1 MSIHASRCTVLAA
14 SLLIAGLA
22 ACGGAPGPDSVPPPI
37 TTPTP
42 PPPVVSPPETPPVTP
57 PTTPPTTPPALPP
70 PSAAKGVDDVVVI
83 AVIDSSINPYHWD
96 YLAAKMPQA
105 LNSDSSD
112 DLPLFEDPASWL
124 PGHPGAAAF
133 KSYQALNLTI
143 DPTDPAANTAALAT
157 KDAAEWGKINYSE
170 GTANSDVN
178 LYWFPGTKIIGH
190 VAFPGALI
198 GDPATSL
205 LLGSSSGPIN
215 TFATDSHGIGTSSVS
230 AGNIHGS
237 CPNCLIVYVHGTSEQ
252 ANEWVQ
258 QQDWIDLQ
266 TNSWGISAVNRDR
279 AYAGSN
285 TETQRTAVERGQQIF
300 FSAGNGQEN
309 AFVAPNTTLQSSQE
323 GPDWI
328 VTVGAT
334 DSVDNSSPTG
344 HGKPA
349 DISSVGDS
357 YPSAAGNDGTANG
370 AGTFG
375 GTSNSTPVIAGIYAE
390 SLHRIRK
397 SLPGASRMQ
406 KEGVIAS
413 GPAGCKAA
421 NPNCAFADGKLT
433 VHELRTAL
441 YRSAAY
447 SETGVNVGG
456 LGGITTIPMSE
467 NVAELELLSEGH
479 GNFRGLMDGPETYEA
494 EIMRILGFVDGS
506 WFTEQDADQVAWM
519 TALSYCTQQVWGSWD
534 HSYFKAADA
543 VPSFMDPAWPVRSFL
558 IGGCPPVIGALVEA
572 EKAYAAALR

>member
-57 PTTPPTTPPALPP
+57 PTAPPTTPPALPP

>member
-1 MSIHASRCTVLAA
+1 MTLYRQGRSALTATLAT
-14 SLLIAGLA
+14 SLLLTGLT
-22 ACGGAPGPDSVPPPI
+22 ACGGAQPTESAVPAPA
-37 TTPTP
+37 
-42 PPPVVSPPETPPVTP
+42 PVVTP
-57 PTTPPTTPPALPP
+57 PSPPPAPTPVPVPVPDPLPP
-70 PSAAKGVDDVVVI
+70 PSAAKGVDKAVVL
-83 AVIDSSINPYHWD
+83 AVIDSNINPYHWD

-105 LNSDSSD
+105 LNSDPSD
-112 DLPLFEDPASWL
+112 DLPLFEDPATWL

-157 KDAAEWGKINYSE
+157 ADAAEWGKINYSE

-190 VAFPGALI
+190 VAFSGGFV
-198 GDPATSL
+198 GDPITSL
-205 LLGSSSGPIN
+205 ALGRSTGPVN
-215 TFATDSHGIGTSSVS
+215 TFATTSHGIGTSSVS

-266 TNSWGISAVNRDR
+266 TNSWGISTVYRER

-285 TETQRTAVERGQQIF
+285 TETQRQAVERGQQIF

-309 AFVAPNTTLQSSQE
+309 AYVAPNATLQSSQE

-344 HGKPA
+344 HGKPT
-349 DISSVGDS
+349 DIASVGDS
-357 YPSAAGNDGTANG
+357 YPSASGNDGTANG

-375 GTSNSTPVIAGIYAE
+375 GTSNATPVIAGIYAE
-390 SLHRIRK
+390 VLYRLRRDWATA
-397 SLPGASRMQ
+397 PRQ
-406 KEGVIAS
+406 QVDGVIAT
-413 GPAGCKAA
+413 GPSGCKEA
-421 NPNCAFADGKLT
+421 NANCALADGQLT
-433 VHELRTAL
+433 VHELRNAL
-441 YRSAAY
+441 YRSATY

-456 LGGITTIPMSE
+456 LGGITTIPFSQ
-467 NVAELELLSEGH
+467 NVAELELMSEGH
-479 GNFRGLMDGPETYEA
+479 GNYRGRMDGDETYEA
-494 EIMRILGFVDGS
+494 EISRILGYVDGS
-506 WFTEQDADQVAWM
+506 WFAEQDADQLAWM
-519 TALSYCTQQVWGSWD
+519 NALSYCTQQVWGSWD
-534 HSYFKAADA
+534 FGYFKAEDGL
-543 VPSFMDPAWPVRSFL
+543 PDFTDPLWPVRNFL
-558 IGGCPPVIGALVEA
+558 VVGCPPVIGALVEA
-572 EKAYAAALR
+572 EQAYISAFR